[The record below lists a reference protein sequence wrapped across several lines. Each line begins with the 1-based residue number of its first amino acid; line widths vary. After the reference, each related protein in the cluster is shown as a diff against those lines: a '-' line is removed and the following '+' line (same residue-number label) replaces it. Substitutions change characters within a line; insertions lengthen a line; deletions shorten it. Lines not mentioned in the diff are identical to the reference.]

1 MKPQNF
7 FKNPYSGHAPHLA
20 KPFNMKKQ
28 VRLTLLF
35 SFWIQI
41 GFSQSDTTAHNA
53 APDIFN
59 RITKSIKEF
68 RLDTTAAP
76 DDKITRKITELRKL
90 RGGFNINEAIDFKL
104 EEDRQKNEVSKA
116 ALDSLS
122 HFFKSG
128 NGKKWLD
135 NAVTWIYR
143 RHFTYSELQELVRF
157 YRTPAGQ
164 KMATDFPVIMLQ
176 SLQAAE
182 LIRGVYT
189 QQQAN
194 PVSGLQPSP

>member
-1 MKPQNF
+1 MRKYI
-7 FKNPYSGHAPHLA
+7 KL
-20 KPFNMKKQ
+20 M
-28 VRLTLLF
+28 LLF
-35 SFWIQI
+35 CFWNHT
-41 GFSQSDTTAHNA
+41 GFSQSDTTARHA

-59 RITKSIKEF
+59 RIAKSIKEF

-76 DDKITRKITELRKL
+76 DDEITRKITELRSLK
-90 RGGFNINEAIDFKL
+90 GGFNINEAIDFKL

-116 ALDSLS
+116 AQDSLS
-122 HFFKSG
+122 RFFKSG

-143 RHFTYSELQELVRF
+143 RHFTYKELQELVRF

-164 KMATDFPVIMLQ
+164 KMATNFPVIMIQ

-182 LIRGVYT
+182 LIKGVYT
-189 QQQAN
+189 QQQK
-194 PVSGLQPSP
+194 SKPS

>member
-1 MKPQNF
+1 MN
-7 FKNPYSGHAPHLA
+7 
-20 KPFNMKKQ
+20 KQ
-28 VRLTLLF
+28 IGLTLLF
-35 SFWIQI
+35 SFCIQV

-53 APDIFN
+53 ASDIFN
-59 RITKSIKEF
+59 RITKSVSEF

-76 DDKITRKITELRKL
+76 DDKITRKITELRNLK
-90 RGGFNINEAIDFKL
+90 GGFNINEAIDFKL

-116 ALDSLS
+116 ELENLYR
-122 HFFKSG
+122 FFKSG

-143 RHFTYSELQELVRF
+143 RYFTYSELQEIVRF

-164 KMATDFPVIMLQ
+164 KLATDFPVIMIQ

-182 LIRGVYT
+182 LIKGVYT
-189 QQQAN
+189 QQQK
-194 PVSGLQPSP
+194 SKPS